1 MPDWDKRIEREA
13 GKRIE
18 ARETKQGKRID
29 ITCQNLTSDS
39 SQVARAES
47 NGISD
52 FWAGSGEHELG
63 HALDHRVRAARLK
76 VSGRVAVRIQVAL
89 EHGLQQLE

>member
-1 MPDWDKRIEREA
+1 MA
-13 GKRIE
+13 G
-18 ARETKQGKRID
+18 
-29 ITCQNLTSDS
+29 L
-39 SQVARAES
+39 
-47 NGISD
+47 NGRVRRFPPGFF

-89 EHGLQQLE
+89 EHGLQPIGKFPLDLYSSGQNPSCAGTWSSTT

>member
-1 MPDWDKRIEREA
+1 MA
-13 GKRIE
+13 G
-18 ARETKQGKRID
+18 
-29 ITCQNLTSDS
+29 L
-39 SQVARAES
+39 
-47 NGISD
+47 NGRVRRFPPGFF

-89 EHGLQQLE
+89 EHGLQLNRKISA

>member
-1 MPDWDKRIEREA
+1 MA
-13 GKRIE
+13 G
-18 ARETKQGKRID
+18 
-29 ITCQNLTSDS
+29 L
-39 SQVARAES
+39 
-47 NGISD
+47 NGRVRRFPPGFF

-89 EHGLQQLE
+89 EHGLQHQSENFRLIYIPLVRIQVALEHGLQQLE